1 MNVIETVNRLADKYI
16 DEVLMYKDDEFQL
29 RIILKSIAAD
39 AYQESFHDCNNNWID
54 NLTKGVKK

>member
-16 DEVLMYKDDEFQL
+16 DEALQSQSDEQL

-39 AYQESFHDCNNNWID
+39 AYQESFHDCNQGWVD
-54 NLTKGVKK
+54 TLTKKAKS

>member
-1 MNVIETVNRLADKYI
+1 MNVIETVNRLTEKYI

-39 AYQESFHDCNNNWID
+39 AYQESFHDCNQGWVD
-54 NLTKGVKK
+54 TLTKKAKS